1 MSKIADDILRLN
13 LREARNLADL
23 VQFRLGLD
31 GVPLVQVMPLDVAQQ
46 IAGPPAAAGGGAG
59 GAAAAAAAA
68 PAAAKE
74 KTEFDVKLSAF
85 NKDKKIAL
93 IKEIRTITSLG
104 LKEAKDLVSEL

>member
-1 MSKIADDILRLN
+1 MRIMAEISELSILQV
-13 LREARNLADL
+13 ADL
-23 VQFRLGLD
+23 TKMLQEKFAIDKLPVYIPGGGHFG
-31 GVPLVQVMPLDVAQQ
+31 G
-46 IAGPPAAAGGGAG
+46 GGGASAPAAGEG